1 MEIGVFEAR
10 NRFSELIDAA
20 ERGEETMVLR
30 RGKPVA
36 RIVPAV
42 PAVASNADVA
52 ARRMQALRDAEE
64 IGARIRARLG
74 RVFTH
79 EELMEARDEGKR

>member
-36 RIVPAV
+36 RIVPV
-42 PAVASNADVA
+42 VASNADVA
-52 ARRMQALRDAEE
+52 ARRMQALRDAQE

>member
-36 RIVPAV
+36 RIVPV
-42 PAVASNADVA
+42 VAPNADVA
-52 ARRMQALRDAEE
+52 ARRMQALRDAQE

>member
-42 PAVASNADVA
+42 VPNAEVA

-64 IGARIRARLG
+64 IGDRIRARLG

>member
-10 NRFSELIDAA
+10 NRFSELIEAA
-20 ERGEETMVLR
+20 ERGEEIMVLR

-42 PAVASNADVA
+42 ASSADVA
-52 ARRMQALRDAEE
+52 ARRMQALRDAKE
-64 IGARIRARLG
+64 IGARIRAKLE

>member
-36 RIVPAV
+36 RIVPV
-42 PAVASNADVA
+42 VAPNADVA
-52 ARRMQALRDAEE
+52 TRRMQALRDAQE